1 MLGCV
6 PRLNAQGAS
15 EQKQL
20 TIYAAETTYSLP
32 VVMRSGN
39 EYIALLEALEPLG
52 MASASRDGN
61 KWKLR
66 FNNAEMQ
73 LSTGKTKARIGRTEV
88 ESNAPFLAENRRV
101 LAPVASLP
109 GLLGAILPGRPVVL
123 HAAAR
128 RLFLDNAEVRYSA
141 ALKKGPA
148 SQLQFSFSAPV
159 DPLIATEAGKLHM
172 VFRREPLIAGANP
185 ETVSFSDKAISSLA
199 YSESNGWAE
208 LTVNSSLPLMAFFS
222 ADHKSITIAALP
234 PLAPPQP
241 SPGPVA
247 STPAGSRTGTGA
259 GLQPAKTPAL
269 PPPRGFLVVLDA
281 AHGGDDHGGAITDE
295 LAEKDVDLAFARRL
309 SLELQNRGM
318 ATRLIRDSDV
328 TISPE
333 ERAAMANAAVPSLYL
348 AIHAAGS
355 GTGVHVFSSD
365 VKPLEKLPVFLP
377 WATAQAAFVSSSQTV
392 ARAVASELLKR
403 DIPALDLSVGVSPL
417 NEIAAPALAIE
428 VAAPSGQ
435 GLEAIQSGAYQEG
448 LCAAIAAGI
457 AEVRSQLPHGEAA
470 P

>member
-1 MLGCV
+1 
-6 PRLNAQGAS
+6 
-15 EQKQL
+15 
-20 TIYAAETTYSLP
+20 
-32 VVMRSGN
+32 
-39 EYIALLEALEPLG
+39 
-52 MASASRDGN
+52 
-61 KWKLR
+61 
-66 FNNAEMQ
+66 
-73 LSTGKTKARIGRTEV
+73 
-88 ESNAPFLAENRRV
+88 
-101 LAPVASLP
+101 
-109 GLLGAILPGRPVVL
+109 
-123 HAAAR
+123 
-128 RLFLDNAEVRYSA
+128 
-141 ALKKGPA
+141 
-148 SQLQFSFSAPV
+148 
-159 DPLIATEAGKLHM
+159 
-172 VFRREPLIAGANP
+172 
-185 ETVSFSDKAISSLA
+185 
-199 YSESNGWAE
+199 
-208 LTVNSSLPLMAFFS
+208 
-222 ADHKSITIAALP
+222 
-234 PLAPPQP
+234 
-241 SPGPVA
+241 
-247 STPAGSRTGTGA
+247 
-259 GLQPAKTPAL
+259 LQPAKTPAL